1 MDLMTL
7 DANNQ
12 PAKMVENYD
21 SLIWT
26 ERFNTIGDFRIETG
40 DISRFMTLLPEGTV
54 LTLRESNIA
63 MLVETHMIERKK
75 NQPGKLVIV
84 GREYAS
90 ILDRR
95 VSIQSVSSLTGSKG
109 WIVNLKTPSDVAWY
123 IIQHICV
130 AGNVDAGDIFPA
142 SKVVFPAPS
151 DYGTSTGPVK
161 EWEVPRGSLL
171 QTVVDLLAMEAP
183 LDTST
188 DPDTPKIDPSGIRSV
203 RPAAGSTAIAVQIYK
218 GTDKSN
224 TVYFDASRELLDDGT
239 YLFSKMGSAN
249 AAYGVGAGMSAKMF
263 EGASNPTGL
272 DRRVLLVDASQGS
285 TQNATVL
292 KNYMSQALSE
302 AHETAMFDGSINQD
316 LSPYKYGVDYGLG
329 DIVKVAGDYGLD
341 ELARV
346 TEYIRSEDATGYK
359 SYPTLTTIVS

>member
-26 ERFNTIGDFRIETG
+26 ERYNTIGDFRIETG
-40 DISRFMTLLPEGTV
+40 DISRYMALVPEGTV

-63 MLVETHMIERKK
+63 MIAETHQIERRK
-75 NQPGKLVIV
+75 NQPQKLIIQ

-95 VSIQSVSSLTGSKG
+95 ASIQSVSSLTGSKG
-109 WIVNLKTPSDVAWY
+109 WVVNLKTPSDVAWFV
-123 IIQHICV
+123 IQHICV

-171 QTVVDLLAMEAP
+171 QTVADFLAMEAP
-183 LDTST
+183 LDIST
-188 DPDTPKIDPSGIRSV
+188 NPDTPAIVPYGIRSV
-203 RPAAGSTAIAVQIYK
+203 RPATGATAIAVQIYK
-218 GTDKSN
+218 GVDRSAS
-224 TVYFDASRELLDDGT
+224 VYFDATRELLDDGT
-239 YLFSKMGSAN
+239 YLFSKVGSAN

-272 DRRVLLVDASQGS
+272 DRRVILVDASQGS
-285 TQNATVL
+285 TQNVDVL
-292 KNYMSQALSE
+292 RNYMSQALSE

-316 LSPYKYGVDYGLG
+316 LSPYKFGVHYNLG
-329 DIVKVAGDYGLD
+329 DTVKVAGDYGLD

-346 TEYIRSEDATGYK
+346 TEYIRSEDATGFK